1 MAKLSVKTQKK
12 ISKFWMFGW
21 TQQMICKELKMK
33 KLTYQQYEEDMEKL
47 VKSKL
52 FRLAKNG
59 YVESLL
65 HSLEERS
72 EMAEKLK
79 RRINRLDSIME
90 KAPEDTKLMYPFH
103 QAIATW
109 NNVMDSR
116 DTLLNDTPMLQSFH
130 NFVQFNIEKGHAPE
144 IPSEEDVPRVMLA
157 ALPEMIKKNA
167 TTKR

>member
-1 MAKLSVKTQKK
+1 MTKLSVKTQKQ

-21 TQQMICKELKMK
+21 TPQMICKQLKMK
-33 KLTYQQYEEDMEKL
+33 KDTYMQYEEGMEKL

-65 HSLEERS
+65 NSLEERT

-79 RRINRLDSIME
+79 KRINRLDKIME
-90 KAPEDTKLMYPFH
+90 KAPDDTKLMYPLH
-103 QAIATW
+103 QAMATW
-109 NNVMDSR
+109 NNIMDSR

-130 NFVQFNIEKGHAPE
+130 NFVQYNIERGHAPE
-144 IPSEEDVPRVMLA
+144 VPSDEQVPRVVLA

-167 TTKR
+167 KT